1 MKNVLLMGS
10 TLLAALV
17 VMTSCKQETEPYVEP
32 EVDVEGYYAIA
43 TMSVPCGTQ
52 EVMVETYAL
61 DANGNKTDIQ
71 YQKVP
76 VTPQVATPTG
86 GKAVEPFG
94 EVTLLLNAPNKTMA
108 SVYYTIS
115 GTVQVKSDAYE
126 DRTRQP
132 KYVVENL
139 PIAKPGKNVTTKAEM
154 QLGSCPNSAGILSS
168 ESEMERNP
176 EVPSSTRDEAL
187 LYYTTP
193 SGVPRGPSQLH
204 SISVFSEAP

>member
-1 MKNVLLMGS
+1 MKKFVLMGC
-10 TLLAALV
+10 TLLSALV
-17 VMTSCKQETEPYVEP
+17 VMTSCKQEEAPYVEP

-52 EVMVETYAL
+52 EVMVETFGL
-61 DANGNKTDIQ
+61 DANGNKTSVK

-76 VTPQVATPTG
+76 VKPVVATPTG

-139 PIAKPGKNVTTKAEM
+139 PIDKPGKNVTTKAEM
-154 QLGSCPNSAGILSS
+154 QIVYLPEPADY
-168 ESEMERNP
+168 ESDALIKT
-176 EVPSSTRDEAL
+176 VYQST
-187 LYYTTP
+187 TT
-193 SGVPRGPSQLH
+193 SL
-204 SISVFSEAP
+204 